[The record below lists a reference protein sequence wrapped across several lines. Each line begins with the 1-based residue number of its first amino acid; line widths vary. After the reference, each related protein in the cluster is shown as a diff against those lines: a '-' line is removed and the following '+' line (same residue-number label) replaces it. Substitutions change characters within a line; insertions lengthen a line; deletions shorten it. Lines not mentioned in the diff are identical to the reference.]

1 MQTTVFTLNADTWVE
16 ILGGNSLLSL
26 QIRTANKIRLHFNNS
41 LTPPDSDAPYFLID
55 SFPPRFDFEV
65 AGQLG
70 QSHVWA
76 KADVTPAEIVVLRQS
91 T

>member
-1 MQTTVFTLNADTWVE
+1 MQTTAFTLDADTWVE
-16 ILGGNSLLSL
+16 ILGGNNALSL
-26 QIRTANKIRLHFNNS
+26 QIKTANKIRLHFNNS
-41 LTPPDSDAPYFLID
+41 LTPPAADAPYFLID

-65 AGQLG
+65 IGQTG

-91 T
+91 I